1 MMKFR
6 NLFVSIGLL
15 ASIGTMAQSIPT
27 HDMYVDFGITDK
39 NKMIEALDKWTPGS
53 SFSDDPG
60 IFTTSPALS
69 I

>member
-6 NLFVSIGLL
+6 NLFASIGLL

-39 NKMIEALDKWTPGS
+39 NKMIEALDKWTPRQL
-53 SFSDDPG
+53 FQ
-60 IFTTSPALS
+60 
-69 I
+69 